1 MPGCGEPVSPF
12 AAGCAICGTDLEAAR
27 AKRTANLTA
36 NRRAVPALPRWP
48 RIDAGLDPLQVA
60 IAVVL
65 AVAAPPFG
73 LLLSLFWAVQRQRAG
88 EQLMAAVM
96 LGAALLAAAAFFAPG
111 WFGRVL

>member
-1 MPGCGEPVSPF
+1 MSPF

-27 AKRTANLTA
+27 DQLAS
-36 NRRAVPALPRWP
+36 RRRPVPALPRFP
-48 RIDAGLDPLQVA
+48 RVDARLDPLQVS

-65 AVAAPPFG
+65 AIAAPVLG
-73 LLLSLFWAVQRQRAG
+73 LLLALFWAAQRHRAG

-96 LGAALLAAAAFFAPG
+96 LAAAALAAAAFFAPA